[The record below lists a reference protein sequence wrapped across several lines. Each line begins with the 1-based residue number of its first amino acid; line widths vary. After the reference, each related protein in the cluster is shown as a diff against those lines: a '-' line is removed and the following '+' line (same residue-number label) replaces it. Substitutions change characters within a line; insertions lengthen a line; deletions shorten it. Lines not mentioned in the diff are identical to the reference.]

1 MQQIIYFD
9 MWLPRR
15 WRVLLAFRRILCR
28 RHAWQFRAAA
38 GGQRAASLARVSRI
52 SFASPE
58 GGIIRPWLMS
68 ALPPLMDGW
77 MHGWWQISTLFVRR
91 FGSGESDLKKVLE
104 PFLHYWRNCPVNR
117 WRKCPVLRWTRAG
130 RMDQWSCFGSPFEFL
145 STRGVVKKLGGAGR
159 KLWATRVNG
168 VE

>member
-77 MHGWWQISTLFVRR
+77 MHGWWQISTLFARR
-91 FGSGESDLKKVLE
+91 FGNGESDSRKVLE
-104 PFLHYWRNCPVNR
+104 PFWHYWRNCPVNR
-117 WRKCPVLRWTRAG
+117 WKCPILGWTRPG
-130 RMDQWSCFGSPFEFL
+130 WMMVMF
-145 STRGVVKKLGGAGR
+145 
-159 KLWATRVNG
+159 RVSIPVHQG
-168 VE
+168 WLKS